1 MSKSIWIAFRNGG
14 IIPAAVAGGKE
25 KKVGPHEPVE
35 VPESYG
41 QHLIDDRF
49 AYKAEKPAAT
59 KPAKDQV
66 GRGARQ
72 DAGKAARAAELTG
85 TIDDLK
91 KAVEAASDLEAKT
104 KLSAELAAAEDE
116 LAEIGA
122 G

>member
-1 MSKSIWIAFRNGG
+1 MSKSIWVAFRNGG

-49 AYKAEKPAAT
+49 AYKAEKPAAP
-59 KPAKDQV
+59 KSAKDQ
-66 GRGARQ
+66 GGKGARQ
-72 DAGKAARAAELTG
+72 DTAKAARAAELAA

-91 KAVEAASDLEAKT
+91 KAVDAASDLEAKT
-104 KLSAELAAAEDE
+104 KLAADLAAAEDE
-116 LAEIGA
+116 LKALEA
-122 G
+122 A